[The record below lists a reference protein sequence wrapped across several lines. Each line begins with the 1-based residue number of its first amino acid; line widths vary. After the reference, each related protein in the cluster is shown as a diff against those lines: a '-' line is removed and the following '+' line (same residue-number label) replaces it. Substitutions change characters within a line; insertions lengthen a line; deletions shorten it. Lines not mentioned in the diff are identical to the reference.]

1 MPKNKSEGN
10 VLSRMNPISQGEE
23 LLDNIKQQN
32 NNVKSIISNIL
43 GMTKD
48 VVTSPAPCEMSKF
61 LTDQVCT
68 LNEKAINIM
77 KGDFKMGFI
86 DFKKVKELAISSK
99 NIVSKITNPPN
110 TPYPESVKA
119 KSDYSGGNINK
130 KDLNKLISNMTQ
142 IEKINKIN
150 EEKLKIL
157 EELRQSDTSQNGG
170 GDLSN
175 YDFILNP
182 LTNKYV
188 STNSKSGKAII
199 NRYVNT
205 YVNKY

>member
-32 NNVKSIISNIL
+32 SNVKSIFSNIL

-61 LTDQVCT
+61 LTDQVCN

-77 KGDFKMGFI
+77 KGDFKLGFI

-99 NIVSKITNPPN
+99 NIVSKITHPPN
-110 TPYPESVKA
+110 EPYPDSIKA
-119 KSDYSGGNINK
+119 KSEYSGGNINK
-130 KDLNKLISNMTQ
+130 KDLNKLISNMTK

-157 EELRQSDTSQNGG
+157 EELRQSETSQNGG
-170 GDLSN
+170 SNLSN

-188 STNSKSGKAII
+188 STKSKTGKAIL